1 MNSTIMLNF
10 MRKLYES
17 SYGNGS
23 LTAHIKTLD
32 DALDVDAAF
41 KFDHWELSDDKNTIT
56 LYGDDDIRVLFDSQ
70 KLKNAVMEGDL
81 FIFSTDTMEIA
92 IGFI

>member
-1 MNSTIMLNF
+1 MDIMLIQSF

-41 KFDHWELSDDKNTIT
+41 KFDHWELSDDKKTIT
-56 LYGDDDIRVLFDSQ
+56 LYGDDDIRVFFNSQ